1 MALSTE
7 AASNSVSTPG
17 GLHSSLSDV
26 AACCVHILGAAQVVA
41 KIVEA
46 KLSRSEQPLLFLRM
60 HIAQYKLVQGDMPG
74 TKALIEA
81 GKESLEQLPDV
92 RSSSR
97 PRCPLRDAPP
107 SLSTSRAHSST
118 A

>member
-1 MALSTE
+1 MSARRPRS
-7 AASNSVSTPG
+7 
-17 GLHSSLSDV
+17 
-26 AACCVHILGAAQVVA
+26 QVVA

-81 GKESLEQLPDV
+81 GKESLDQLPDV
-92 RSSSR
+92 RLCLGPLARPQPPYFFSR
-97 PRCPLRDAPP
+97 P
-107 SLSTSRAHSST
+107 S
-118 A
+118 